1 MSEENSPNESE
12 PITFD
17 GLGLSAPVL
26 EALEDAGYI
35 NPTPIQALAIPILL
49 EGNDIIGQAKTGTG
63 KTAAFTLPL
72 LGRID
77 VSVKKPQMIVIA
89 PTRELALQVSEAVKA
104 YGKFIKGLRVLP
116 VYGGQGMMTQLN
128 ALNRGVHI
136 VVGTPG
142 RLIDHLKRGTLK
154 LDAINALVL
163 DEADEMLRMGFID
176 DVEWILEQTPD
187 SRQVALFSATMPSVI
202 KNCLLYTSPSPRD

>member
-1 MSEENSPNESE
+1 
-12 PITFD
+12 
-17 GLGLSAPVL
+17 V
-26 EALEDAGYI
+26 
-35 NPTPIQALAIPILL
+35 NPTPIQELAIPLLL

-77 VSVKKPQMIVIA
+77 VSIKRPQMLVIA
-89 PTRELALQVSEAVKA
+89 PTRELALQVSESVKT

-128 ALNRGVHI
+128 ALSRGVHI

-154 LDAINALVL
+154 LDSINALVL
-163 DEADEMLRMGFID
+163 DEADEMLGRGFQEDID
-176 DVEWILEQTPD
+176 EIFQHLSEDIQIL
-187 SRQVALFSATMPSVI
+187 LFSATMPPHVLELSQQF
-202 KNCLLYTSPSPRD
+202 L